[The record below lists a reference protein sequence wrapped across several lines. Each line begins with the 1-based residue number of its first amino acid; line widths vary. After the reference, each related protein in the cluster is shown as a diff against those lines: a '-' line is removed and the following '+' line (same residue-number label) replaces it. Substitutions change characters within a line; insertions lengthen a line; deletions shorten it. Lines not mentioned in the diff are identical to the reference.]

1 MSEKFLILTVD
12 DNPNNLFVLNAL
24 LSGLPNVEL
33 VEAASGEAAL
43 SICVTRDVHLILLDV
58 QMPVMDGYET
68 AQHLQMIEKT
78 RNIPIVFITAVFK
91 NEAFIQRGYAVGAV
105 DYLTKPIDDCMLLNR
120 VRHYQHL
127 RKRELELK
135 EKTISLEKTTKLL
148 EQAQSLLVGKV
159 RKSTADLQTLLDAAL
174 EFTIVS
180 TDTAGNITTFNHGA
194 ELMLG
199 YKANEVLGKSPTI
212 WHLEEEVAAHA
223 IDLSEFLCRP
233 IEGFE
238 TFVAVARLNG
248 SSVSNWTFVRKDGTR
263 FLVSLVVSLVLD
275 ENGEHVGFLGIA
287 RDISAQVEA
296 ESNLLK
302 LNQQLDQ
309 RVKERT
315 EQLQNAL
322 DHLQQTQNKLVE
334 SEKLAALGVIVAA
347 VAHELNTPIG
357 NCITAVSTQADLS
370 LAFEEKLDSKAP
382 LRRSELSGFVTSTR
396 LAIEIIERGLRR
408 ASELVNGFKQI
419 AALHSGLEKHQF
431 NLSNTLH
438 HILADIKAH
447 VESNGYQIELD
458 VPASIHMHSYPDALG
473 QIIRIL
479 ISNSTVH
486 GYEGKA
492 QGLIQIKAEI
502 KNEQVELVYRD
513 FGKGLSE
520 EVRKHIFDPFFTTR
534 LGQGTNGLGMT
545 TCYNLVTGPL
555 QGIIDLDS
563 SEGKGVCFTLL
574 LPVDA
579 HCESGSGV
587 TS

>member
-1 MSEKFLILTVD
+1 MSEKFLILMVD
-12 DNPNNLFVLNAL
+12 DNPNNLFALNAL
-24 LSGLPNVEL
+24 LSSLPNIEL
-33 VEAASGEAAL
+33 IEASSGEAAL
-43 SICVTRDVHLILLDV
+43 AVCVTRDVHLILLDV

-91 NEAFIQRGYAVGAV
+91 SDAFIQRGYAVGAV
-105 DYLTKPIDDCMLLNR
+105 DYLTKPVDDCMLLNR

-159 RKSTADLQTLLDAAL
+159 RKSTADLQALLDAAQ

-180 TDTAGNITTFNHGA
+180 TDPEGRITTFNHGA
-194 ELMLG
+194 ELMLD
-199 YKANEVLGKSPTI
+199 YSASEVLGKSPAI
-212 WHLEEEVAAHA
+212 WHLEQEVTAHA
-223 IDLSEFLCRP
+223 IDLSTSLGRP

-248 SSVSNWTFVRKDGTR
+248 SNVSNWTFVRKDGTH
-263 FLVSLVVSLVLD
+263 FLVSLVISLVRD

-309 RVKERT
+309 RVQERT

-322 DHLQQTQNKLVE
+322 NHLQQAQDKLVE
-334 SEKLAALGVIVAA
+334 SEKLSALGVIVAA

-357 NCITAVSTQADLS
+357 NCITAVSTQVDLS
-370 LAFEEKLDSKAP
+370 LTFEEKLDNKTP
-382 LRRSELSGFVTSTR
+382 LRRSDLMGFISSTR
-396 LAIEIIERGLRR
+396 QAMEIIERGLMR
-408 ASELVNGFKQI
+408 ASELVSGFKQI
-419 AALHSGLEKHQF
+419 AALHSGLEKHRF
-431 NLSNTLH
+431 NLHRTLH
-438 HILADIKAH
+438 NIVSDFKAH
-447 VESNGYQIELD
+447 TKNADYHVNIEVPESIE
-458 VPASIHMHSYPDALG
+458 MHSYPEALN
-473 QIIRIL
+473 QIIQIL

-486 GYEGKA
+486 GYEGRP
-492 QGLIQIKAEI
+492 QGLIDIKAQSR
-502 KNEQVELVYRD
+502 NAYVELIYQD
-513 FGKGLSE
+513 YGKGLSE

-555 QGIIDLDS
+555 QGMIEVKS
-563 SEGKGVCFTLL
+563 NEGQGVCFTLL
-574 LPVDA
+574 LPAVIQDHA
-579 HCESGSGV
+579 
-587 TS
+587 